1 MNIGTGIFKA
11 PKAGTYSFDFSFTKT
26 TSTADTF
33 FEFQLNGSKIGIN
46 FAGYGTNLLLSNSI
60 QATLKLKVGDQISF
74 VLGSGAIYD
83 DDDHFTHFTGSLLE
97 EDLTIIP

>member
-60 QATLKLKVGDQISF
+60 QATLKLKVGDEISL
-74 VLGSGAIYD
+74 VLKGGGLHDNTNYL
-83 DDDHFTHFTGSLLE
+83 THFTGILLE
-97 EDLTIIP
+97 EDLIIS